1 MALKAGIRGAGF
13 GCKLA
18 GEAVVCVRLLGGGG
32 RGGGGRKKKREATC
46 KQASGTHSAVNQL

>member
-32 RGGGGRKKKREATC
+32 GGGGEGGGGERE
-46 KQASGTHSAVNQL
+46 KEKERGDM